1 MAGDVPSSSS
11 GEIQQVRTSSWR
23 IHSNNIIHP
32 VDIDTPPPSAV
43 ATPSPTPVVY
53 REVKHFKKW
62 APWLVPCFVAANTTV
77 FVITMY
83 VNACP
88 KNSVHCIAKFLGRLS
103 FQPFKENPLL
113 GPSSSTLLKMGALD
127 VSKVVDRRQVW
138 LLITCIWLHG
148 GLLHLLANMLSLLI
162 IGIGLEQEF
171 GFVRIGMLYI
181 ISGLGGS
188 LMSALF
194 IQSNISVGASGALFG
209 LLGGMLS
216 ELITNWTIYSNKVA
230 TSVTLLVV
238 IAINLAVGIL
248 PHVDNFAHIGGFL
261 SGFFLGFIILIRPQ
275 YSWITQKYTPPG
287 FTSSTARPK
296 FKMYQRTLWVVSLIV
311 LVTGYFMP
319 ILCTFVLY
327 LQLPYCCV
335 YRTSNH
341 GFGFETCICLIHD
354 RFTLGLIM
362 LLRGVNANNYCSW
375 CHYLSCVPTS
385 RWSCKT
391 SPSFCITS
399 QSGNQFNLTCSDS
412 GKSHVYTLRGATNSQ
427 IEGLCSE
434 VCS

>member
-311 LVTGYFMP
+311 LVTG
-319 ILCTFVLY
+319 
-327 LQLPYCCV
+327 
-335 YRTSNH
+335 
-341 GFGFETCICLIHD
+341 
-354 RFTLGLIM
+354 FTLGLIM